1 MIRDNPREIEDM
13 DSEVYV
19 IFRLPHLNQQSNQC
33 VESSSNTHNDVL
45 LHRLVHTQLLSGSP
59 NHELNLTGAQRRKA
73 LAGRVLEL
81 AGDSKLGKGESN
93 VRQDERKKASKRVRD
108 GMTVKQKE
116 RDVNSL
122 TEVCVRFLFWTILTL
137 AY

>member
-1 MIRDNPREIEDM
+1 MIRDNSRYIEDV

-19 IFRLPHLNQQSNQC
+19 TFRFPHLNQQSNQC
-33 VESSSNTHNDVL
+33 AESSSNTHNDVL
-45 LHRLVHTQLLSGSP
+45 LHRLVHTQLLSGSH
-59 NHELNLTGAQRRKA
+59 NHELNKTGAQRRKA

-93 VRQDERKKASKRVRD
+93 VRQDERKRASKRVRD
-108 GMTVKQKE
+108 GMAVKQKE
-116 RDVNSL
+116 RDVKLL
-122 TEVCVRFLFWTILTL
+122 TEVCVRCLFWTILKL